1 MVSYLHGFEAYD
13 AEEKMIWDRQ
23 NILLTRAFI
32 SMGIFEA
39 VSALVMF
46 LGIGY
51 Q

>member
-1 MVSYLHGFEAYD
+1 
-13 AEEKMIWDRQ
+13 MIWDRQ
-23 NILLTRAFI
+23 NILLTHAFI